1 MSTKLIGFQYHTTA
15 VGNKSSSIFL
25 IGSRNVFGGMGA
37 ALIRQAVSVL
47 FRAACLQV
55 RLLPT
60 MPVAVKKSEIAAKE
74 RDGPPDVFRR
84 YSQTAGRALSLRL
97 RQIVGRRPKDTH
109 DSRLPS
115 RDAP

>member
-1 MSTKLIGFQYHTTA
+1 MSTKLIGFQYHTVA

-47 FRAACLQV
+47 FRAACLEV

-60 MPVAVKKSEIAAKE
+60 MPVAVKSPKL
-74 RDGPPDVFRR
+74 PPKNETDARR
-84 YSQTAGRALSLRL
+84 LQT
-97 RQIVGRRPKDTH
+97 V
-109 DSRLPS
+109 
-115 RDAP
+115 